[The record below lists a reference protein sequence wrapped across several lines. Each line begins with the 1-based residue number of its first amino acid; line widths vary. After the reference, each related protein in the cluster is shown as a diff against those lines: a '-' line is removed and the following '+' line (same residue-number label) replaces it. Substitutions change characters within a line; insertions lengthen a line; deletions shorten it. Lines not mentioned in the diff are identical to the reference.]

1 MLFGKRRRKQ
11 SRRFTALHR
20 LRLITFF
27 FIWLAPISNAAE
39 INALS
44 IESGPGQPFLAQYK
58 IYNAQSNT
66 DISCYSLQQPS
77 APEPIHLE
85 YTTLGGQLG
94 ALTLW
99 SHGPISA
106 PLTMTVVDNCQRSS
120 QTFSIQADNSVLTS
134 PPALKA
140 AEATLNTPA
149 DAANVTTNVISA
161 ANPVTK
167 QDGNSSETAMAA
179 PAIPVEAYDALQQQ
193 INALQTDF
201 KQLQKKS
208 DTLYASTL
216 AQANILATLKDQLT
230 QLRNENHLL
239 RTLVLTLGLALIAT
253 GYFFAD
259 WLRRYAAVPKTSK
272 TRDSGKEKIR
282 QPAPSGTD
290 HQPDTSSRHT
300 QTPPSNTDPSQSPH
314 TQPPFQ
320 PTARPAYRFK
330 SVPLHANDDVVSPVS
345 GPQRLSSQ
353 QSTNTVMQD
362 ASRLFTHGRINQAI
376 EHLQQHLARHPKCSP
391 WMWLYLL
398 DLLSKEGKQQEFDIV
413 AGDCR
418 KHFNLSVERNPDPKQ
433 QGIES
438 YPRIMKALQQT
449 WGTPQVISLIDD
461 LVYNTRLVPRMGFE
475 RSVFEEL
482 MMLKEIAC
490 QTQNLPATQPATNSN
505 SAAETMSDNLRE
517 LQKLSGDIY
526 VLAPVDQTPFQYWTD
541 FTFELDEPST
551 ARKSA

>member
-1 MLFGKRRRKQ
+1 
-11 SRRFTALHR
+11 
-20 LRLITFF
+20 LRLSFF
-27 FIWLAPISNAAE
+27 FSACFFTVLAPALNAAE

-44 IESGPGQPFLAQYK
+44 IESEAGQPFLAQYK

-66 DISCYSLQQPS
+66 DISCYSLQQSS

-120 QTFSIQADNSVLTS
+120 QTFTIQADNSVAS
-134 PPALKA
+134 SSPALKTT
-140 AEATLNTPA
+140 EATPNAHA

-161 ANPVTK
+161 PNPGVTPP
-167 QDGNSSETAMAA
+167 GNSPEPATAT
-179 PAIPVEAYDALQQQ
+179 PAIPTEAYDALQQQ

-239 RTLVLTLGLALIAT
+239 RTLVLTLGLALIAS

-272 TRDSGKEKIR
+272 TRDRGKEKIS
-282 QPAPSGTD
+282 QPASSGPD
-290 HQPDTSSRHT
+290 PQPDSSFR
-300 QTPPSNTDPSQSPH
+300 QTQSPPTNPDASQAAH

-320 PTARPAYRFK
+320 PAARPAYRFK
-330 SVPLHANDDVVSPVS
+330 SVPLHANDDVVSPAS

-362 ASRLFTHGRINQAI
+362 ASRFFTHGRINQAI

-490 QTQNLPATQPATNSN
+490 QTQNLPATQPAATTN